1 MRKLTGFAAFAGEY
15 IDELSLCLEQLDR
28 QKVEEVI
35 SVLIEAY
42 KNKKK
47 IFIMGNGGSAGNASH
62 LACDLSKGTLS
73 RVYDKTEPRFRVYSL
88 TDNFPLI
95 SALANDLAYED
106 IFVQQLRNLIEANDV
121 VIVMSGSGNSK
132 NLIKA
137 ITYAK
142 KCKAKTIGFLGFR
155 QGGKLGKTVDLP
167 IIVNSKSY
175 GICEDVQL
183 IMSHVITSWIG
194 KIKQSHDRKNIRSI

>member
-47 IFIMGNGGSAGNASH
+47 IFIMGNGGSASLASH
-62 LACDLSKGTLS
+62 LACDLGKGTLS
-73 RVYDKTEPRFRVYSL
+73 RVYDEKEKRFKVYAL
-88 TDNFPLI
+88 TDNIATLT
-95 SALANDLAYED
+95 AYANDCSFED
-106 IFVQQLRNLIEANDV
+106 VFVQQLRNLVDKKDV
-121 VIVMSGSGNSK
+121 VIAISGSGNSK

-142 KCKAKTIGFLGFR
+142 KCKAKTIGFLGFG
-155 QGGKLGKTVDLP
+155 QGGKLGKTVDLS

-194 KIKQSHDRKNIRSI
+194 KIKQNHDRKNIRSI